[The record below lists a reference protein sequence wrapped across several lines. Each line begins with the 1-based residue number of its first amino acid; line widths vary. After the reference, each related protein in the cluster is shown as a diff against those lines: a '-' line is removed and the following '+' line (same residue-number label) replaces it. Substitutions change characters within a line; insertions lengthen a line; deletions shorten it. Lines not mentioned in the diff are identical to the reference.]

1 MREYSNPLYK
11 RDTKG
16 KPRIWTVYVE
26 PLGDGTV
33 KLGTESGVVGK
44 KMTDRFVI
52 ITSGKNVGRK
62 NATTPLEQARAEA
75 ESLVSK
81 QLRKGYVYD
90 LADFVRKGVM
100 NAHMYEDHRDK
111 LPAVVYVQPK
121 LNGVRCKATRT
132 EDGILYNTR
141 GNKFFTHIPDRIT
154 EALMIKMEIGEE
166 VDGEFYIPNVS
177 LRKINSA
184 LKAYN
189 PEFTPRLQ
197 FHIFDIAT
205 DNGETFARRYTKLER
220 GWGPWWAL
228 NGAGLFLVETHLVCH
243 GAELQQLYHKWLEI
257 GYEGLMARNPYA
269 PYAPGI
275 RSYDLQK
282 LKPVQDGEF
291 EIVEITIDRE
301 GMGMPVCITPGGV
314 RFEVRLMGATELR
327 RDMAENPIQ
336 YMSKMLTVHF
346 QELLDSGIPQFARGE
361 FEESYIDDDEAVVRD
376 YE

>member
-1 MREYSNPLYK
+1 MRDYSKPLYK

-16 KPRIWTVYVE
+16 KPRIWTAYVE
-26 PLGDGTV
+26 PLSDGTV
-33 KLGTESGVVGK
+33 KLGTESGMVGK
-44 KMTDRFVI
+44 TLVDKFVI
-52 ITSGKNVGRK
+52 ITTGKNIGRK
-62 NATTPLEQARAEA
+62 NETTPLQQAIAECK
-75 ESLVSK
+75 SLVEK
-81 QLRKGYVYD
+81 KLLKGYVYD

-100 NAHMYEDHRDK
+100 NAHMYEEHYSK
-111 LPAVVYVQPK
+111 MPAVVYVQPK
-121 LNGVRCKATRT
+121 LNGIRCKVTRT

-141 GNKFFTHIPDRIT
+141 GGKFFNVIPKRIT
-154 EALMIKMEIGEE
+154 NALMVKMRVGEE

-184 LKAYN
+184 VKAFNSEY
-189 PEFTPRLQ
+189 TPRLQ

-205 DNGETFARRYTKLER
+205 DNGETFAKRYTKLER
-220 GWGPWWAL
+220 EWGPWWAL
-228 NGAGLFLVETHLVCH
+228 NGCGIFLVETYLVCH
-243 GAELQQLYHKWLEI
+243 GAELREYYHKWLEM

-275 RSYDLQK
+275 RSYDLLK

-301 GMGMPVCITPGGV
+301 GMGMPVCITPEGV

-327 RDMAENPIQ
+327 KDMADNPLQ
-336 YMSKMLTVHF
+336 YISKMLTVHF

-361 FEESYIDDDEAVVRD
+361 FGEDYLEDDDAVIRD